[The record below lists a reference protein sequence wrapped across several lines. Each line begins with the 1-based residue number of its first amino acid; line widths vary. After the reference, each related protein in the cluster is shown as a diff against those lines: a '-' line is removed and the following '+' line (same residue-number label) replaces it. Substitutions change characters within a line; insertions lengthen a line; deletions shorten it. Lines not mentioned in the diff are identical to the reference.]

1 MPPTLSPPDKHIWV
15 HSRTLNLP
23 DSHSPKAD
31 TKFMK
36 NNPNVSFE
44 SRGEKIISNT
54 RSTAGKDLNTSCKP
68 GQAKACSKS
77 SSLWSC
83 KQCLPLVLRFQ
94 PQAKVWFHQSSLRGN
109 NESNR
114 LTSRAVGEGFQM
126 GADVAATLEGLD
138 PWGMMASLKK
148 LSPHPSPAICSW
160 SPPKTMAGLYTRG
173 WEGWLDT

>member
-23 DSHSPKAD
+23 DTHSPKAD

-68 GQAKACSKS
+68 GQAKKCSKS

-83 KQCLPLVLRFQ
+83 KQCLPS
-94 PQAKVWFHQSSLRGN
+94 PHYSL
-109 NESNR
+109 
-114 LTSRAVGEGFQM
+114 L
-126 GADVAATLEGLD
+126 
-138 PWGMMASLKK
+138 LKK
-148 LSPHPSPAICSW
+148 VKARTEAKIIEEC
-160 SPPKTMAGLYTRG
+160 
-173 WEGWLDT
+173 